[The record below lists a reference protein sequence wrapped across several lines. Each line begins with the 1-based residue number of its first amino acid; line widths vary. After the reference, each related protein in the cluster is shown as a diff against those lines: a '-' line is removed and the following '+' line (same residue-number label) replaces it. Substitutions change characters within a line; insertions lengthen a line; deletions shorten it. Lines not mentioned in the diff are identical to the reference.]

1 MPEDASGKAAPGRD
15 DAEQKLVFSATSEG
29 GADAGGAVAER
40 VASRI
45 KSHWE
50 LLDAR
55 LASEKPGEDGV
66 RLGGLRSALLAD
78 LLRELHAYADAKI
91 SGGKSSTPCAL
102 AAVGSFGRGA
112 VALRSDID
120 VRLVVRPGAKNREA
134 ASRLADALLYPLWD
148 AGLSVGHQVVDTSEA
163 LELAQTDL
171 ATATSLLDLRLLA
184 GDASILAEI
193 EERAYAGLFS
203 EGELARF
210 VERLEEEATARHAR
224 FGGSLYLLEPEVK
237 AGAGGLRDLDIGRWA
252 ARARYRIGRPGSYG
266 TPPTHGASAA
276 PEAGSR
282 TPESDAWADL
292 VRVGVLVP
300 REAHEITRA
309 EDFLWRV
316 RNRLHAHAQRKSDR
330 LTFDQ
335 QESIALEMG
344 YAAASHAA
352 IQTTSVKPPSSASSV
367 ASAAADSEAQ
377 VQEMRAA
384 AAERFMQDYFGHAR
398 VVSRARDAL
407 LLRATPPRR
416 RAGRPVEIDL
426 GGGVR
431 LFDGHVTLD
440 PTLLAGDPAL
450 ALRAYMTCVHKKAP
464 ILPFSRDAIAR
475 ASADGEWATRLRAS
489 PEAAKLF
496 VELLCT
502 VREVP
507 LKRGSI
513 AGELHEVG
521 LLLAMIPEFQ
531 PVTGRVHHDVY
542 HVYTVDVHSVAAVD
556 ALRALCRG
564 ENAHDRPLASRLA
577 AEIARPAPL
586 FLATL
591 LHDVGKGYPDASGSR
606 KNHSV
611 TGADLCDTILP
622 RLGVSADD
630 AAEVRALV
638 RDHLVMYHVATRRDL
653 DDPSTAADFC
663 KLLRGREG
671 LRDLYL
677 LTVCDLT
684 TTSPTAMTSWKAR
697 MLDELY
703 FAADAAFAG
712 ADAFGV
718 ARTQLVKDAAAA
730 VWSGKRSDLESFLAS
745 MPERYLLS
753 NAPEAICAHARIAL
767 DRARDKRA
775 VHAAL
780 VPSRHPEV
788 TELCVVAE
796 DAPGLLARIAAA
808 ITASRLEVLG
818 AQVYSRQ
825 AGAGVGG
832 STGST
837 SAGEAVDLFWVR
849 DSRGNADGV
858 AQAMPRLV
866 RDLEALCSG
875 QVTSDDLLQE
885 RIGSASPWRERPSP
899 AVLSEVVVD
908 DRASPRHTVVEV
920 FAKDR
925 PGLLYSLARVMHE
938 LGLGIALSKINTEG
952 TKVADVFYVTEQ
964 GGAKVAPGARFKAI
978 REALLAAVSTG
989 SGSESVLLAAASQ
1002 KEGRP

>member
-1 MPEDASGKAAPGRD
+1 MAEEASRTAPPRASAGNPGGSEAGSQ
-15 DAEQKLVFSATSEG
+15 AEPV
-29 GADAGGAVAER
+29 AGGAEDLAAR
-40 VASRI
+40 VAAAVRR
-45 KSHWE
+45 HWE
-50 LLDAR
+50 DLDAR
-55 LASEKPGEDGV
+55 LVAGATGGDGV
-66 RLGGLRSALLAD
+66 RLGRDRSAVLASLLV
-78 LLRELHAYADAKI
+78 ELHASALA
-91 SGGKSSTPCAL
+91 STGVREPVAL

-120 VRLVVRPGAKNREA
+120 VRLVVRPGSKNREA

-171 ATATSLLDLRLLA
+171 ATATSLLDFRLVA
-184 GDASILAEI
+184 GDASVLAEL

-210 VERLEEEATARHAR
+210 VERLEQEAVARHAR

-252 ARARYRIGRPGSYG
+252 ARARYRTGEAAEGG
-266 TPPTHGASAA
+266 T
-276 PEAGSR
+276 
-282 TPESDAWADL
+282 WAEL

-300 REAHEITRA
+300 REAQEIARA

-316 RNRLHAHAQRKSDR
+316 RNRLHAHARRKSDR

-344 YAAASHAA
+344 Y
-352 IQTTSVKPPSSASSV
+352 TTPEPGRPGALGTAGARPPENV
-367 ASAAADSEAQ
+367 DP
-377 VQEMRAA
+377 QEQRAA

-416 RAGRPVEIDL
+416 RGRPVESDL

-431 LFDGHVTLD
+431 LFDGQVTVD
-440 PTLLAGDPAL
+440 PAALAVDPAL
-450 ALRAYMTCVHKKAP
+450 ALRAYAACVQKKAP
-464 ILPFSRDAIAR
+464 ILPFARDAIAR
-475 ASADGEWATRLRAS
+475 ATADSEWAAKLRTC
-489 PEAAKLF
+489 PEAARLF

-521 LLLAMIPEFQ
+521 LLLAMIPEFM

-611 TGADLCDTILP
+611 TGAELCDSILP
-622 RLGVSADD
+622 RLGVSAED

-653 DDPSTAADFC
+653 DDPATTKDFC
-663 KLLRGREG
+663 AQLRGREG

-703 FAADAAFAG
+703 FAADASFGG
-712 ADAFGV
+712 ADAFDV
-718 ARTQLVKDAAAA
+718 ARTQRVKDAALAI
-730 VWSGKRSDLESFLAS
+730 WQSKRSDLEAFLAS

-753 NAPEAICAHARIAL
+753 NAPEAICAHARVAL
-767 DRARDKRA
+767 DRTRERRA
-775 VHAAL
+775 VQAAL

-788 TELCVVAE
+788 SELCVVAE

-808 ITASRLEVLG
+808 ITAGRLEVLG
-818 AQVYSRQ
+818 AQVYSRIA
-825 AGAGVGG
+825 AGGA
-832 STGST
+832 T
-837 SAGEAVDLFWVR
+837 EAVDLFWVR
-849 DSRGNADGV
+849 DARGNADGV
-858 AQAMPRLV
+858 AQTMPRLV
-866 RDLEALCSG
+866 RDLESVCTGTQPA
-875 QVTSDDLLQE
+875 DELLRE
-885 RIGSASPWRERPSP
+885 RIGTASPWRERPSP
-899 AVLSEVVVD
+899 AVLSEVVLD

-925 PGLLYSLARVMHE
+925 PGLLYSLARAMHE
-938 LGLGIALSKINTEG
+938 LGLSIALSKINTEG
-952 TKVADVFYVTEQ
+952 TKVADVFYVTELD
-964 GGAKVAPGARFKAI
+964 GSKVAPGPRFKAV
-978 REALLAAVSTG
+978 RDALLAAVNVG
-989 SGSESVLLAAASQ
+989 SGGTDSATLAVANQ
-1002 KEGRP
+1002 KEGTV

>member
-1 MPEDASGKAAPGRD
+1 MAEQASGKTPTLGNCGVSGGSSAGSAGSAGTARPETDVAA
-15 DAEQKLVFSATSEG
+15 
-29 GADAGGAVAER
+29 AVR
-40 VASRI
+40 R
-45 KSHWE
+45 HWE
-50 LLDAR
+50 ALDAR
-55 LASEKPGEDGV
+55 LSVTSRMTRTARTTHPSASEKAGPSAPAPPTEDGV
-66 RLGGLRSALLAD
+66 RLGRARSAMLAELL
-78 LLRELHAYADAKI
+78 ETLHAAALA
-91 SGGKSSTPCAL
+91 STGVSEPVAL
-102 AAVGSFGRGA
+102 AAVGTFGRGA
-112 VALRSDID
+112 VALRSDVD
-120 VRLVVRPGAKNREA
+120 VRLVVRPGNKNREA

-148 AGLSVGHQVVDTSEA
+148 AGLSVGHQVLDVSEA

-171 ATATSLLDLRLLA
+171 ATATSLLDLRIIA

-210 VERLEEEATARHAR
+210 VERLEEEAASRHAR

-252 ARARYRIGRPGSYG
+252 ARARYRTRDGDGAG
-266 TPPTHGASAA
+266 TW
-276 PEAGSR
+276 
-282 TPESDAWADL
+282 DAL
-292 VRVGVLVP
+292 VRVGVLVS
-300 REAHEITRA
+300 REAQEIGRA
-309 EDFLWRV
+309 EEFLWRV
-316 RNRLHAHAQRKSDR
+316 RNRLHAHAARKSDR

-335 QESIALEMG
+335 QEAIAIEMG
-344 YAAASHAA
+344 YGKGSAANGGGGEA
-352 IQTTSVKPPSSASSV
+352 
-367 ASAAADSEAQ
+367 AAADPDPDAVSAE
-377 VQEMRAA
+377 VQEERAA

-398 VVSRARDAL
+398 VVSRARDSL

-416 RAGRPVEIDL
+416 RARPAEVDL
-426 GGGVR
+426 GNGVR
-431 LFDGHVTLD
+431 LFDGHVTVD
-440 PTLLAGDPAL
+440 PAALADDPAL
-450 ALRAYMTCVHKKAP
+450 ALRAYVACVHKKAP
-464 ILPFSRDAIAR
+464 ILPFARDTIAR
-475 ASADGEWATRLRAS
+475 CTADADWAAKLRAS
-489 PEAAKLF
+489 PEAARLF

-521 LLLAMIPEFQ
+521 LLLAMIPEFA

-542 HVYTVDVHSVAAVD
+542 PVYTVDVHSVAAVD

-611 TGADLCDTILP
+611 TGAELCDTILP
-622 RLGVSADD
+622 RLGISPDD
-630 AAEVRALV
+630 AAEVRALI

-653 DDPSTAADFC
+653 DDPTTTKDFC
-663 KLLRGREG
+663 AQLRGREG

-703 FAADAAFAG
+703 FAADASFG
-712 ADAFGV
+712 GDDAFDA
-718 ARTQLVKDAAAA
+718 ARTQRVKDAALAI
-730 VWSGKRSDLESFLAS
+730 WQSKRADLEAFLAS

-753 NAPEAICAHARIAL
+753 NAPDAICAHARVAL
-767 DRARDKRA
+767 DRARERRA
-775 VHAAL
+775 VHAAI

-788 TELCVVAE
+788 SELCVVAE

-818 AQVYSRQ
+818 AQVYSRSV
-825 AGAGVGG
+825 ARSG
-832 STGST
+832 SGSSGSLQT
-837 SAGEAVDLFWVR
+837 TEAVDLFWVR
-849 DSRGNADGV
+849 DARGNADGV
-858 AQAMPRLV
+858 AQALPRLV
-866 RDLEALCSG
+866 RDLESVCSG
-875 QVTSDDLLQE
+875 ATSADELLRE
-885 RIGSASPWRERPSP
+885 RIGTASPWRERPSP

-925 PGLLYSLARVMHE
+925 PGLLYSLARAMHG

-952 TKVADVFYVTEQ
+952 TKVADVFYVNELD
-964 GGAKVAPGARFKAI
+964 GSKVAPGPRFKAI
-978 REALLAAVSTG
+978 REALLAATSTPN
-989 SGSESVLLAAASQ
+989 EKLEKLE
-1002 KEGRP
+1002 KEGRA